1 MYTVKLKEFQ
11 GPLDLL
17 LQLTEEKK
25 LDIIEISLAK
35 ITNQYLT
42 YLRNLENISLEDLV
56 DFLAIAS
63 RLILIKSRILLPSLE
78 LTEEEEEDIEALKRQ
93 LNEYKRFKELAKKIE
108 EIAGGKNIAYDRE
121 KYQGLKPIFYPPKNF
136 KLEDLKTAFK
146 KILEE
151 IALLEKKLPEESLE
165 LKISIEDKIK
175 KIQEELSKKIQT
187 TFQDITKKTESRFDI
202 IVSFLALLELV
213 KQKIVSTKQDGLY
226 SKIIISKQKMNI

>member
-35 ITNQYLT
+35 VTNQYLT
-42 YLRNLENISLEDLV
+42 YLRNLEKISLEDLV
-56 DFLAIAS
+56 NFLAIAS

-93 LNEYKRFKELAKKIE
+93 LDEYKKFKELAKKIE
-108 EIAGGKNIAYDRE
+108 EIVEGRNIAYGRE
-121 KYQGLKPIFYPPKNF
+121 KYQGLKPIFYPPKNY
-136 KLEDLKTAFK
+136 KLKN
-146 KILEE
+146 
-151 IALLEKKLPEESLE
+151 SN
-165 LKISIEDKIK
+165 EDKIR

-187 TFQDITKKTESRFDI
+187 TFQDITKKTESKVDI
-202 IVSFLALLELV
+202 IISFLALLELV
-213 KQKIVSTKQDGLY
+213 KQKIVNTKQDGLY
-226 SKIIISKQKMNI
+226 DKIIIRKQKTGI